1 MKRKQLGLLIAAVLL
16 VAPVMGGNTA
26 VQAKETSGIS
36 CVLNGNRQTST
47 NTLGGTIKIKNTTG
61 KDIDLSKVTIDY
73 YYSADSNVA
82 QNFWCDYCGITKG
95 NYQNF
100 TSAVKGSFEKTGSS
114 DPTKSDVI
122 KITFTSGV
130 LKAGDEADLQFRV
143 ARNDWS
149 NYDQSNDYVY
159 NNGLVV
165 DGETTTDPAGPEE
178 PEKPVKVT
186 PVVSPSTVVYDQN
199 APRSITTS
207 IDYKGHK
214 QDAALESIVKNDGSI
229 TASSD
234 LSKIKLNAGT
244 DYVNVNGNVTLKQS
258 YLDTL
263 KAGKNILTYKFAN
276 GTSADVVVN
285 VIAKEI
291 VVKDP
296 VITPDK
302 AVFDKNEPADIVVNV
317 TYNDHDLTALKNGNA
332 TLKKG
337 TDYTVSGNKVTI
349 KESYLNNL
357 ADGNAKIGFIFDGSI
372 EKDLNVTVKPVKEK
386 PPVIDDQIDKK
397 LNITADSVKAKAGQT
412 VKIPVLI
419 NIPNDVDTYGVG
431 FDFKIDSN
439 KAQFV
444 KVTKG
449 VDLENA
455 ADVVVSNYVPANN
468 AIVNYAL
475 FPNTKGQTASLVHG
489 KYEFATFELKLNSD
503 LKSGDKLPI
512 NIVNMTYGD
521 KNGKAMDLV
530 SRIGEIVIQ

>member
-36 CVLNGNRQTST
+36 CVLNGNKQTST

-114 DPTKSDVI
+114 DTTKSDVI

-143 ARNDWS
+143 SRNDWS
-149 NYDQSNDYVY
+149 NYDQSNDYAY

-165 DGETTTDPAGPEE
+165 DGETTTDPVSPDE

-199 APRSITTS
+199 APKAITTT
-207 IDYKGHK
+207 IDYKGHA
-214 QDAALESIVKNDGSI
+214 QDAALESIVEDDESIQGSSE
-229 TASSD
+229 A
-234 LSKIKLNAGT
+234 KLTLKSGS
-244 DYVNVNGNVTLKQS
+244 DYVNVNGNVRLNQS
-258 YLDTL
+258 YLNTL
-263 KAGKNILTYKFAN
+263 DAGKNVLIYNFKN
-276 GTSADVVVN
+276 GTSQKVVVN
-285 VIAKEI
+285 VIEKEI
-291 VVKDP
+291 VVVDP
-296 VITPDK
+296 VITPDT

-317 TYNDHDLTALKNGNA
+317 TYNDHNLTALKNGNT

-337 TDYTVSGNKVTI
+337 TDYTVSGNKVTL
-349 KESYLNNL
+349 KESCLNNL
-357 ADGNAKIGFIFDGSI
+357 ADGDAKIGFIFDGSI
-372 EKDLNVTVKPVKEK
+372 EKDLNVTVKPLKEE
-386 PPVIDDQIDKK
+386 PPVVDDQIDKK